1 MKISSPKMKHANTI
15 ADCGLKDRTSGAK
28 GKKKKKKYKA
38 FLGDDIKAKRK
49 MQKQESR
56 RYDQGKIFSVP
67 GMSSLNLLMNQAAS
81 NTEARK
87 SGKEPLSMS
96 TDDDV
101 DSGSGSENGRGT
113 DDDKVTTQPKMR
125 HAKSAMVG
133 GGRTKKKKKDNV
145 TKSAK
150 KSSRRESAA
159 VTSSSK
165 GSKKKKTKSKRK
177 DSMPAQP
184 RMRHANTVGFGGG
197 MASKGKGKCKKN
209 GPKTKKKGRGRSAS
223 GTWKS

>member
-28 GKKKKKKYKA
+28 GKKKGKKKKA
-38 FLGDDIKAKRK
+38 MLGDDIKSKRK

-67 GMSSLNLLMNQAAS
+67 GMSSLNLLMNQAAA

-101 DSGSGSENGRGT
+101 DSGSGSENGRET
-113 DDDKVTTQPKMR
+113 NDKVTTQPKMR

-133 GGRTKKKKKDNV
+133 GGRTKKK
-145 TKSAK
+145 
-150 KSSRRESAA
+150 
-159 VTSSSK
+159 
-165 GSKKKKTKSKRK
+165 
-177 DSMPAQP
+177 
-184 RMRHANTVGFGGG
+184 
-197 MASKGKGKCKKN
+197 
-209 GPKTKKKGRGRSAS
+209 
-223 GTWKS
+223 